1 MMHNVAG
8 KSLGRNSAHRRALR
22 MNFTVS
28 LIKHERVVTTLAKA
42 KALRPH
48 VEKVI
53 TLGKS
58 KNLNSIRRAMGLLQ
72 DRAAVKKLFDELGPR
87 YQTRPGGYTRIM
99 RLHDYRIGDGGSKA
113 IIELVDNKV
122 LERQLGAADAAQQG
136 EQPPPP
142 PPPEAGAK
150 KTRKKKAATADA

>member
-8 KSLGRNSAHRRALR
+8 KSLGRSSAHRRALR
-22 MNFTVS
+22 KNFTVS
-28 LIKHERVVTTLAKA
+28 LITHERVVTTLAKA

-58 KNLNSIRRAMGLLQ
+58 KNLNNIRRAMGLLQ

-99 RLHDYRIGDGGSKA
+99 RMHDYRIGDGGSKA

-136 EQPPPP
+136 EPPPAP
-142 PPPEAGAK
+142 APEAGAK